1 MILEVKH
8 MRTITDN
15 EISKLQNYL
24 ELIRLAGGWS
34 RASFS
39 ELLGITKQTL
49 INLEKKTSKLSKLQY
64 IGIRTILDY
73 EVAENPDN
81 KLLPYALEVLLN
93 KDSPSEEEIQELKK
107 AVAYVTGAKS
117 AGLDT
122 AAITTGIAALLS
134 ASALA
139 LDIINHSS
147 EIYKT
152 SQWLIKLMK
161 TVNTKK

>member
-49 INLEKKTSKLSKLQY
+49 INLEKKY
-64 IGIRTILDY
+64 RH
-73 EVAENPDN
+73 PDN
-81 KLLPYALEVLLN
+81 SRLRSRRE
-93 KDSPSEEEIQELKK
+93 SGQ
-107 AVAYVTGAKS
+107 
-117 AGLDT
+117 
-122 AAITTGIAALLS
+122 
-134 ASALA
+134 
-139 LDIINHSS
+139 
-147 EIYKT
+147 
-152 SQWLIKLMK
+152 
-161 TVNTKK
+161 